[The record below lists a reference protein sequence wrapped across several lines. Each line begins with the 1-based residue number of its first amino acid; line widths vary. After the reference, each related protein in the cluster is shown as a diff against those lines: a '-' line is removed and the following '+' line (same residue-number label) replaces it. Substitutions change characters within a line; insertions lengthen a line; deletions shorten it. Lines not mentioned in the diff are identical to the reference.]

1 LPGRGLLTAACLVFI
16 ALACIS
22 VVRKLER
29 ERRLVG
35 KLRARR
41 AIDPRSA
48 VPLKVLTPDE
58 RDCAISLAGAG
69 VLTIRQEHC
78 YIREAEVPLFRR
90 KRMRLALSGA
100 LGAAL
105 LAVVVAALILHR

>member
-16 ALACIS
+16 ALICIT

-29 ERRLVG
+29 EQRLLR

-41 AIDPRSA
+41 AIDPQSA
-48 VPLKVLTPDE
+48 VPLAALTPDE
-58 RDCAISLAGAG
+58 RDCSISLAGAG
-69 VLTIRQEHC
+69 VLTIRRDHC
-78 YIREAEVPLFRR
+78 YIRVVELPL
-90 KRMRLALSGA
+90 RLALSGA
-100 LGAAL
+100 LGATL